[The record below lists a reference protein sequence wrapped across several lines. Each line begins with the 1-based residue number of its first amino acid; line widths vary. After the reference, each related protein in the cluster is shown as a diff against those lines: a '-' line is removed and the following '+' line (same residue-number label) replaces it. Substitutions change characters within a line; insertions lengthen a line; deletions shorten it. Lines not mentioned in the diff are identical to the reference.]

1 VEGRDDREADSSLF
15 PLAGQ
20 SVEYGPVRRLTW
32 RAVTTAA
39 VSSLFPLAGQSVEYG
54 PVRRLTWAEPRFC
67 GHDIQEVPEVV

>member
-1 VEGRDDREADSSLF
+1 MSVRARWEVTTGERRAVTTAAVSSLF

-54 PVRRLTWAEPRFC
+54 PVRRLA
-67 GHDIQEVPEVV
+67 